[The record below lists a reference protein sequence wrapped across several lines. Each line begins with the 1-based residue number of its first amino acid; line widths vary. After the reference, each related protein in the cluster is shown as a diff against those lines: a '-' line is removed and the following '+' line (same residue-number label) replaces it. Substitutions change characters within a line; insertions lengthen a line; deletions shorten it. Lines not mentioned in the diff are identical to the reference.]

1 MKTSKEMTDIV
12 FTKMAAYESKMK
24 KRKKLIIKSV
34 SIISVFLVA
43 ILTLTLFIFNSP
55 TKTHQINK
63 FGDLVNSPDLSTK
76 NPDLEIYI
84 DLGDDVSYT
93 LDEMIEKSDLIIR
106 ASLNYVKVRN
116 DEVFNGYYDFVSTEH
131 TNNEP
136 FATSEEVK
144 YKHTSGMLAEL
155 IIKDVLKGEAENEIE
170 MSVEYCDFYSY
181 FGYEF
186 IVENPFNFTEE
197 SQTNEY
203 ILFLNKDEKSNLYTP
218 ATSPCAYSII
228 DGKINLHSGL
238 KNESLRTQYR
248 DLREIVSE
256 EGRKNSGYIIK
267 INLIYPVV
275 EDKYSKTDVN
285 EFINLIKRK
294 VDE

>member
-12 FTKMAAYESKMK
+12 FTKIAAYESKMK

-55 TKTHQINK
+55 TKTHQSNK

-136 FATSEEVK
+136 FATSEDVK

-155 IIKDVLKGEAENEIE
+155 IIKDVLK
-170 MSVEYCDFYSY
+170 
-181 FGYEF
+181 
-186 IVENPFNFTEE
+186 
-197 SQTNEY
+197 
-203 ILFLNKDEKSNLYTP
+203 EK
-218 ATSPCAYSII
+218 
-228 DGKINLHSGL
+228 L
-238 KNESLRTQYR
+238 KMRL
-248 DLREIVSE
+248 
-256 EGRKNSGYIIK
+256 K
-267 INLIYPVV
+267 
-275 EDKYSKTDVN
+275 
-285 EFINLIKRK
+285 
-294 VDE
+294 